1 MKISST
7 SLAGVKIIQPNV
19 YKDQR
24 GFFLESYKESEFLK
38 NNINYNFVQDNRSRS
53 TKKVLRGLHFQIKR
67 PQGKLVSCTYGEI
80 FDVVAD
86 INPRSHTYG
95 QYLAVILSGENN
107 KQLFIP
113 PGYAHGFCV
122 LSNKADIFYK
132 CTEYYDPNDEGGVRW
147 DDPLFNIEWPYDD
160 PILSKKDKGY
170 IFLRK

>member
-1 MKISST
+1 M
-7 SLAGVKIIQPNV
+7 
-19 YKDQR
+19 YKDQA
-24 GFFLESYKESEFLK
+24 LESYKESEFLK

-53 TKKVLRGLHFQIKR
+53 QKSFTTSKSSDHKENSFHVHMAKF
-67 PQGKLVSCTYGEI
+67 

-122 LSNKADIFYK
+122 LSNKADI
-132 CTEYYDPNDEGGVRW
+132 
-147 DDPLFNIEWPYDD
+147 L
-160 PILSKKDKGY
+160 
-170 IFLRK
+170 